1 MSGSL
6 YPHEL
11 SGGMKQRVC
20 IALGIILT
28 PELIIADEP
37 TSALD
42 VVTQRQVM
50 QTLKDIQEKIGSG
63 LILIGHDMGLMAQSV
78 DELGGS

>member
-1 MSGSL
+1 
-6 YPHEL
+6 
-11 SGGMKQRVC
+11 MKQRVC

-50 QTLKDIQEKIGSG
+50 QTLKDIPIEDRFRPDPDRARHGADGAVSGRTGSAEG
-63 LILIGHDMGLMAQSV
+63 R
-78 DELGGS
+78 